1 MPSVTF
7 TIERDAHNDIHLFPS
22 HRRGKCDGNAHDA
35 VFVEREGILVGSI
48 QVEGESCLIRSDRII
63 DCANLGDLPDEEEYE
78 FDEENE
84 DDNDN
89 ERKLQAHNYPSGFV
103 THQQQQQQ
111 ISNEIKSSLRGSSR
125 QQQGGRSLYDDSGS
139 TLDVM
144 VVWTR
149 ETECR
154 YNNMGTDETC
164 DLNPVHELQFK
175 VVVEMLIEE
184 ANTAFTE
191 SGIPTQLRLV
201 HAYRHESYIEPDS
214 SSVALKDLKDVADGK
229 LDDVHAKRV
238 LYGADLVHMIIGG
251 TGCGVAY
258 QGPNKAKAFSASRY
272 TCALNQYSFV
282 HEIAHLL
289 GGKFD
294 FVWKHMFSHVC
305 FD

>member
-1 MPSVTF
+1 M
-7 TIERDAHNDIHLFPS
+7 HHFPS
-22 HRRGKCDGNAHDA
+22 YRRGKCDGNAHHDA

-48 QVEGESCLIRSDRII
+48 QVEGESCLIRSDRIV
-63 DCANLGDLPDEEEYE
+63 DCTPLGDLPDEEEYE
-78 FDEENE
+78 FDEEAE
-84 DDNDN
+84 DDHDN
-89 ERKLQAHNYPSGFV
+89 ERKLQAQNYQPGFV
-103 THQQQQQQ
+103 PHQQQQQ
-111 ISNEIKSSLRGSSR
+111 ISNEIKSLRGGSSS
-125 QQQGGRSLYDDSGS
+125 QQQGGRRHLTNHVFDDSGS

-154 YNNMGTDETC
+154 YNNMGADETC
-164 DLNPVHELQFK
+164 NLNPNHERQFK

-201 HAYRHESYIEPDS
+201 HAYRHESYIEPSS
-214 SSVALKDLKDVADGK
+214 SSVAIQDLKDVGDGK

-272 TCALNQYSFV
+272 TCALSQYSFV
-282 HEIAHLL
+282 HEIAHSL
-289 GGKFD
+289 GGKCD
-294 FVWKHMFSHVC
+294 PVWEHMFFSC
-305 FD
+305 IFGLI